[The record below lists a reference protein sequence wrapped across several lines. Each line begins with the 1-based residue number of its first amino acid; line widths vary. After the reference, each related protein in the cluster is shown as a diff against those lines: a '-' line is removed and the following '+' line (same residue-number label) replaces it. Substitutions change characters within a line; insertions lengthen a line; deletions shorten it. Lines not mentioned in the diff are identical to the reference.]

1 MEEQEKSQV
10 KEDFRE
16 RLAKSLKSKR
26 NQKEKTS
33 IVGLATI
40 VYDVITNIKWKEV
53 SAVFIVDVIIMSL
66 MDIRAEIETKE
77 ILNVSISLL
86 GFQLTA
92 YAILFSLGGINRR
105 LLMKATDNRRPFEVM
120 HATFVFGII
129 INITLLGLALLQV
142 EASCLYNTIRLFLV
156 IFSLLWTVNA
166 VFHLYATRTFMK
178 E

>member
-53 SAVFIVDVIIMSL
+53 SDVFIVDVII
-66 MDIRAEIETKE
+66 
-77 ILNVSISLL
+77 
-86 GFQLTA
+86 
-92 YAILFSLGGINRR
+92 
-105 LLMKATDNRRPFEVM
+105 LLM
-120 HATFVFGII
+120 
-129 INITLLGLALLQV
+129 Q
-142 EASCLYNTIRLFLV
+142 
-156 IFSLLWTVNA
+156 
-166 VFHLYATRTFMK
+166 
-178 E
+178 